1 MLLFMKNEVI
11 QFGKNL
17 RGARL
22 KKIIFFLLFW
32 LFSVNIFALLVLNRF
47 NLKSDTAYTWIDP
60 LKTVQEQSWNPISFH
75 ARWDSS
81 FYTDVAQHGYH
92 LTPDN
97 TLSNIVFFP
106 LYPFSI
112 YILAPL
118 VGVNFVFAGWLVSIF
133 SLIGAVVVFYKLLK
147 EFHPTIDPETPI
159 FYLLIFPTAFFFN
172 AVYTESLFLFLS
184 LLTFYYALKGRFN
197 AAGIFGLLAALT
209 RVTGILLF
217 IPVLWEFF
225 RRYGLRKIFSFS
237 FLPALLIPLGAFLF
251 FLYHYFAFGDF
262 LLFLKVESAWGR
274 TFQFNK
280 DHFLLFSHPSL
291 VNLLLDLLFSAF
303 ALIATYH
310 VFKQK
315 WVSYGLYILATL
327 GVALSTG
334 TFMSIGRYI
343 LVLFPIYIALATIR
357 SHHFE
362 KIYTLGSLL
371 LFALNIALF
380 VNWYW
385 AG

>member
-1 MLLFMKNEVI
+1 MK
-11 QFGKNL
+11 G
-17 RGARL
+17 
-22 KKIIFFLLFW
+22 
-32 LFSVNIFALLVLNRF
+32 
-47 NLKSDTAYTWIDP
+47 DTAYTWIDP
-60 LKTVQEQSWNPISFH
+60 LKTDQEQSWNLISLH
-75 ARWDSS
+75 SRWDSF
-81 FYTDVAQHGYH
+81 FYIDIAKNSYH

-106 LYPFSI
+106 LYPFLI
-112 YILAPL
+112 HIIAPL
-118 VGVNFVFAGWLVSIF
+118 VGGNLILAGWLISTLA
-133 SLIGAVVVFYKLLK
+133 LIGAIFVFYKLLR
-147 EFHPTIDPETPI
+147 EFHPSIDPETPI
-159 FYLLIFPTAFFFN
+159 FYLLIFPTAFFLN
-172 AVYTESLFLFLS
+172 AVYTESLFLLLS
-184 LLTFYYALKGRFN
+184 LLTFYYTLKGRFKV
-197 AAGIFGLLAALT
+197 AGIWGLLAALT

-217 IPVLWEFF
+217 IPVFWEFF
-225 RRYGLRKIFSFS
+225 RRHGARKIFSFS
-237 FLPALLIPLGAFLF
+237 FLPILLVPLGTFLF

-291 VNLLLDLLFSAF
+291 VNLLLDLMFSAF
-303 ALIATYH
+303 ALITTYH

-315 WVSYGLYILATL
+315 WMSYGLYTLATL

-334 TFMSIGRYI
+334 TFMSVGRYI
-343 LVLFPIYIALATIR
+343 LVLFPIYIALSTIR
-357 SHHFE
+357 SRHFE

-371 LFALNIALF
+371 LFALNIMLF

>member
-1 MLLFMKNEVI
+1 M
-11 QFGKNL
+11 
-17 RGARL
+17 
-22 KKIIFFLLFW
+22 KKIIFFLIFW
-32 LFSVNIFALLVLNRF
+32 LLLVNIFALLVLNRF
-47 NLKSDTAYTWIDP
+47 NLKGDTAYGWIDP
-60 LKTVQEQSWNPISFH
+60 LKTIQEQSWNPISLH
-75 ARWDSS
+75 ARWDSF
-81 FYTDVAQHGYH
+81 FYTDIAQRGYH
-92 LTPDN
+92 LTPGN

-118 VGVNFVFAGWLVSIF
+118 LGGNFALAGWLVSIL
-133 SLIGAVVVFYKLLK
+133 SLVGAVIIFYKLLK
-147 EFHPTIDPETPI
+147 EFHPTIDPESPI
-159 FYLLIFPTAFFFN
+159 FYLLIFPTAFFLN
-172 AVYTESLFLFLS
+172 SVYTESLFLFLS
-184 LLTFYYALKGRFN
+184 LLTFYYALRGRFN
-197 AAGIFGLLAALT
+197 VAGIFGLLAALT

-217 IPVLWEFF
+217 IPIAWEFF
-225 RRYGLRKIFSFS
+225 RRYGARKIFSFL
-237 FLPALLIPLGAFLF
+237 FTPLLLIPLGTFIF

-274 TFQFNK
+274 AFQFNRE
-280 DHFLLFSHPSL
+280 HFLLFSHPSV
-291 VNLLLDLLFSAF
+291 VNFFLDIMFSAF

-315 WVSYGLYILATL
+315 WVSYGLYILVTL

-343 LVLFPIYIALATIR
+343 LVLFPLYIALATIR

-371 LFALNIALF
+371 LLALNITLF

>member
-1 MLLFMKNEVI
+1 MK
-11 QFGKNL
+11 KTT
-17 RGARL
+17 
-22 KKIIFFLLFW
+22 FFLLFW
-32 LFSVNIFALLVLNRF
+32 LFLVNIFALLVLNRF
-47 NLKSDTAYTWIDP
+47 NLKGDTAYAWIDP
-60 LKTVQEQSWNPISFH
+60 LKTVQEQSWNPILLHS
-75 ARWDSS
+75 RWDSF
-81 FYTDVAQHGYH
+81 FYTDIAQHGYH
-92 LTPDN
+92 LTPGN

-106 LYPFSI
+106 LYPFLI
-112 YILAPL
+112 YILAPF
-118 VGVNFVFAGWLVSIF
+118 VGTNFVLAGWLVSIL
-133 SLIGAVVVFYKLLK
+133 SLIGAVVIFYKLLK

-159 FYLLIFPTAFFFN
+159 FYLLIFPTAFFLN

-184 LLTFYYALKGRFN
+184 LLTFYYAFKGRFGVT
-197 AAGIFGLLAALT
+197 GIFGILAALT

-225 RRYGLRKIFSFS
+225 RRHGVRKIFSFS
-237 FLPALLIPLGAFLF
+237 FLPLLLIPLGAFLF
-251 FLYHYFAFGDF
+251 FLYHYFVFGDF
-262 LLFLKVESAWGR
+262 LLFFKVESAWGR
-274 TFQFNK
+274 AFQFNK
-280 DHFLLFSHPSL
+280 DHFLLLSHPSV
-291 VNLLLDLLFSAF
+291 VNLFLDFVFSTF
-303 ALIATYH
+303 ALIAAYH

-343 LVLFPIYIALATIR
+343 LVLFPIYIALSTIR

-371 LFALNIALF
+371 LFALNVALF